1 MECLQNSP
9 AHRESS
15 SAHDLPAFLT
25 LPWELREQILT
36 DVVRDIRPLVPKRG
50 SQASTWA
57 LTRPDVTR
65 ACKQLRAEGLS
76 LYYATNTFWLD
87 IRSVCSNEAIPG
99 EANTLER
106 SLPSYRAWCTATGH
120 DNFLKIRSF
129 VFEEP
134 SGAHYRLNLL
144 NSGKFTLTPSERPI
158 AECTLTRVCRGIVRV
173 VQETLEARDERGLF
187 PEDIELYLRP
197 FALLCFKIMSS
208 GGAKWPDGASAA
220 IAFTMDNMG
229 EAADLDRGLW
239 PESQPIGSHYSVKEV
254 LPQFLDLLRKY
265 DISGTYFMEAWN
277 FTVYPEA
284 IHSLLEA
291 GHEVSWHA
299 WRHEAW
305 GKLDEKAEQE
315 NFIRSFG
322 QEGFK
327 SFPASEAY
335 NQRLYQGFRPPGGTV
350 HGQRTLKLCQSNDIR
365 YISPA
370 ADEAAMLKI
379 DEEQSHIAVLP
390 FKWSTVDAYY
400 YMESFSGL
408 RKMKGT
414 LPEETQ
420 PPDVLI
426 SKYKDEI
433 DQAIAKGGFLSLL
446 FHPFLTDMPD
456 RTQAMES
463 VLQYLALKRDQGTIW
478 LARCGEIADWLHAH
492 PNTVGNDPKWDAS
505 TWR

>member
-1 MECLQNSP
+1 MECLQTSP
-9 AHRESS
+9 VHKESP
-15 SAHDLPAFLT
+15 SAHELPAFLT

-36 DVVRDIRPLVPKRG
+36 DVVRDTRPLVPKKG

-65 ACKQLRAEGLS
+65 VCKQLRAEGLS
-76 LYYATNTFWLD
+76 LYYASNTFWLD
-87 IRSVCSNEAIPG
+87 IRSVCSSEAIPDG
-99 EANTLER
+99 ANTLER
-106 SLPSYRAWCTATGH
+106 SLPNYRAWCTATGS

-134 SGAHYRLNLL
+134 SGAHYKLNLL

-173 VQETLEARDERGLF
+173 VQETLEASDGRGLF
-187 PEDIELYLRP
+187 PEDIE
-197 FALLCFKIMSS
+197 IMSS
-208 GGAKWPDGASAA
+208 NGAQWPGGASAA

-239 PESQPIGSHYSVKEV
+239 PESQPIGSHYSVKDV
-254 LPQFLDLLRKY
+254 LPKFLDLLRKY

-315 NFIRSFG
+315 NFDRSFG
-322 QEGFK
+322 PEGLGRF
-327 SFPASEAY
+327 SSSEAY
-335 NQRLYQGFRPPGGTV
+335 KRRLYLGFRPPGGTI
-350 HGQRTLKLCQSNDIR
+350 HGQRTLKLCQSNDVR

-370 ADEAAMLKI
+370 ADDAAMLKI
-379 DEEQSHIAVLP
+379 DEVQSHIAVLP

-426 SKYKDEI
+426 NKYKEEI

-446 FHPFLTDMPD
+446 FHPFLTNVPGRM
-456 RTQAMES
+456 QAMES
-463 VLQYLALKRDQGTIW
+463 VLQYLALKRDRGTIW

-492 PNTVGNDPKWDAS
+492 PNAVGNDPKWDTS
-505 TWR
+505 SWR